1 VPDSPSGDKP
11 LYFLQLLNFGIMPSE
26 PTVDAAEPVHDSVDT
41 FVLPPRPNP
50 SEDKGLVIRSPGDD
64 VDASPPSPASLDVFT
79 LTPVTALKL
88 LCGGIE
94 ALVRIT
100 GEYAA

>member
-1 VPDSPSGDKP
+1 
-11 LYFLQLLNFGIMPSE
+11 M
-26 PTVDAAEPVHDSVDT
+26 AELIHDSVDA
-41 FVLPPRPNP
+41 FVLPPKPDP
-50 SEDKGLVIRSPGDD
+50 SEDKGLLIPSPNDD
-64 VDASPPSPASLDVFT
+64 SDTTPPSPASLDVFT

-100 GEYAA
+100 GE

>member
-1 VPDSPSGDKP
+1 MSSAA
-11 LYFLQLLNFGIMPSE
+11 F
-26 PTVDAAEPVHDSVDT
+26 VDGAEPVHDSVDT

-50 SEDKGLVIRSPGDD
+50 SEDKGLMISSPSYEADNT
-64 VDASPPSPASLDVFT
+64 PPSPASLDVFT

-100 GEYAA
+100 GE

>member
-1 VPDSPSGDKP
+1 MSS
-11 LYFLQLLNFGIMPSE
+11 
-26 PTVDAAEPVHDSVDT
+26 AAILGMAAPIHDSVDA
-41 FVLPPRPNP
+41 FVLPPRPDP
-50 SEDKGLVIRSPGDD
+50 SEDKGLLIPSPSDD
-64 VDASPPSPASLDVFT
+64 TYMCPPSPASLDVFT

-100 GEYAA
+100 GEYDA

>member
-1 VPDSPSGDKP
+1 
-11 LYFLQLLNFGIMPSE
+11 MPS
-26 PTVDAAEPVHDSVDT
+26 PPSLDGSQPVHDSVDT

-50 SEDKGLVIRSPGDD
+50 SEDKGLFIPSQNDD
-64 VDASPPSPASLDVFT
+64 GTITPPSPASLDVFT

-100 GEYAA
+100 GE

>member
-1 VPDSPSGDKP
+1 MSSAD
-11 LYFLQLLNFGIMPSE
+11 I
-26 PTVDAAEPVHDSVDT
+26 VDVAEPVHDSVDA
-41 FVLPPRPNP
+41 FVLPPRPDP
-50 SEDKGLVIRSPGDD
+50 AEDKGLLIPSPNDD
-64 VDASPPSPASLDVFT
+64 GYKSPPSPASLDVFT

-100 GEYAA
+100 GEYDSQITSHMSALI